1 LNITFNVL
9 AQTLTLRMDNS
20 NFDGNILTVTSF
32 FGALTFTVMVLL
44 IQFSDEI
51 QFSEIIIPW
60 MGLVSFFFIINS
72 IGILNAD
79 SVTKP
84 DRMRKLMKVCFVLG
98 FYGLVLVIPA
108 LIYSFDP
115 IIALVVF
122 IVEIIVI
129 GIYNSTIK

>member
-1 LNITFNVL
+1 
-9 AQTLTLRMDNS
+9 MDNS